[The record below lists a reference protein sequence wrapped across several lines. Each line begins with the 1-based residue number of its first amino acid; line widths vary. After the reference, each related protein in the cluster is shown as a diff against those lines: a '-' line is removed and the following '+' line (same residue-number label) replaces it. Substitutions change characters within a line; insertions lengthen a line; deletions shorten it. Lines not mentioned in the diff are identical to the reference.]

1 MTSVPPDR
9 KGTAG
14 TRNRRIQ
21 IGLLALLGGLF
32 ELILIGAAIGSV
44 YFLYG
49 ILASDVPLHY
59 LLWSIGTAFMVRNL
73 AATFKSSK
81 ERVDYVTQL
90 IERGCTRAEAT
101 SAWEIAINGGASL
114 LRNLQQADTI
124 GEADRQ

>member
-9 KGTAG
+9 KHTTG
-14 TRNRRIQ
+14 TRNFRIQ

-32 ELILIGAAIGSV
+32 KWLWIGAVIGSV

-49 ILASDVPLHY
+49 VLASDAPLHY
-59 LLWSIGTAFMVRNL
+59 LLWSIGAAFMARNL
-73 AATFKSSK
+73 AVTFKSSK

-90 IERGCTRAEAT
+90 IERGCTRAEAM